1 VTHLVRQSFASSV
14 GKWRTN
20 TWTPEDENDDEVS
33 YIGIVFEADESRAL
47 HELWP
52 THGTHIDALLTV
64 SHQGPVLPVGG

>member
-1 VTHLVRQSFASSV
+1 MDDGYADP
-14 GKWRTN
+14 